1 MSHAAFVLLV
11 FLIALPISWYLIGW
25 GAPSRRKKSVPPPR
39 VTFVPEAPEG
49 SVPRYGSRRWSRAMF
64 YNGMCTIEELNAFY
78 ATHPEDFSD
87 PDR

>member
-1 MSHAAFVLLV
+1 MKYLLLLFVFAV
-11 FLIALPISWYLIGW
+11 IYACSWCAVRL
-25 GAPSRRKKSVPPPR
+25 GAKKQPAPPPR

-49 SVPRYGSRRWSRAMF
+49 SVPRYGSRRWARAMF

-78 ATHPEDFSD
+78 ATHSEDLTD